1 MSWLSLSSQ
10 RRVVRLSATVIGVLF
25 VLFLLHVTLTRTQ
38 FQYSPLPSSAP
49 GPGRNDS
56 DTKGHLPNVEQ
67 ASSLPADYL
76 AVAEEPSFCAD
87 RFGVTYL
94 EKLRDSRT
102 EYCTPNSPS
111 GLTCFHSQTASG
123 SRIDTFCFGRGAVYD
138 PAQRLFIMD
147 CQLRDL
153 DGENVPAFGKF
164 SNYWY
169 DTGPGIVFQKAVSLQ
184 GKLNHTV
191 PPIVS
196 NHTILIQREGAGNVW
211 HSLMEIFSMTMTFDV
226 LRMTAGPNPHRPLF
240 SIGDIEN
247 TQVVILDEIEEGPYF
262 DLWKIFAQR
271 PLLRIN
277 DLHPT
282 NEFENLIVPL
292 AGGSNPL
299 WQGDWEIHSCEDSA
313 LVRTFSRRILSHFHV
328 EFRRPRQGPQIVVTF
343 IDRTGSRKLINQKD
357 YFNTVK
363 KQFPHITVQMIDFAS
378 IPFQEQLRIA
388 QGSDILVG
396 VHGAGLTHGIFLPSG
411 SVMVEILPPGLN
423 HKGFRNLASL
433 LGHLY
438 FSAHATKPAKTVKRD
453 DWHNN
458 DVYLEHE
465 KFMELMNVAI
475 KALYNRGERN
485 YDVT

>member
-1 MSWLSLSSQ
+1 SLMSWLSLSSQ

-153 DGENVPAFGKF
+153 DGENVPTFGKF

-211 HSLMEIFSMTMTFDV
+211 HSLMEIFSMTMTFD
-226 LRMTAGPNPHRPLF
+226 
-240 SIGDIEN
+240 
-247 TQVVILDEIEEGPYF
+247 
-262 DLWKIFAQR
+262 
-271 PLLRIN
+271 
-277 DLHPT
+277 
-282 NEFENLIVPL
+282 
-292 AGGSNPL
+292 
-299 WQGDWEIHSCEDSA
+299 
-313 LVRTFSRRILSHFHV
+313 
-328 EFRRPRQGPQIVVTF
+328 
-343 IDRTGSRKLINQKD
+343 
-357 YFNTVK
+357 
-363 KQFPHITVQMIDFAS
+363 
-378 IPFQEQLRIA
+378 
-388 QGSDILVG
+388 
-396 VHGAGLTHGIFLPSG
+396 
-411 SVMVEILPPGLN
+411 
-423 HKGFRNLASL
+423 
-433 LGHLY
+433 
-438 FSAHATKPAKTVKRD
+438 
-453 DWHNN
+453 
-458 DVYLEHE
+458 
-465 KFMELMNVAI
+465 
-475 KALYNRGERN
+475 
-485 YDVT
+485 

>member
-153 DGENVPAFGKF
+153 DGENVPTFGKF

-184 GKLNHTV
+184 GKLDRK
-191 PPIVS
+191 S
-196 NHTILIQREGAGNVW
+196 
-211 HSLMEIFSMTMTFDV
+211 
-226 LRMTAGPNPHRPLF
+226 
-240 SIGDIEN
+240 
-247 TQVVILDEIEEGPYF
+247 VV
-262 DLWKIFAQR
+262 
-271 PLLRIN
+271 
-277 DLHPT
+277 
-282 NEFENLIVPL
+282 
-292 AGGSNPL
+292 
-299 WQGDWEIHSCEDSA
+299 
-313 LVRTFSRRILSHFHV
+313 
-328 EFRRPRQGPQIVVTF
+328 
-343 IDRTGSRKLINQKD
+343 
-357 YFNTVK
+357 
-363 KQFPHITVQMIDFAS
+363 
-378 IPFQEQLRIA
+378 
-388 QGSDILVG
+388 
-396 VHGAGLTHGIFLPSG
+396 
-411 SVMVEILPPGLN
+411 
-423 HKGFRNLASL
+423 
-433 LGHLY
+433 
-438 FSAHATKPAKTVKRD
+438 
-453 DWHNN
+453 
-458 DVYLEHE
+458 
-465 KFMELMNVAI
+465 
-475 KALYNRGERN
+475 
-485 YDVT
+485 